1 MKATGAQ
8 VLGRLRANR
17 RTPVLTRLGDG
28 SYLSVIGTEKVRV
41 IDATITV
48 TCADGTVFAGSYRL
62 VTTLTDA
69 RRYPAAV
76 LAGIYHQRWEHESAY
91 YALRHT
97 IMNGRVLRSGDPA
110 GVEQE
115 MWALLT
121 LYQTLRT
128 VMVEAAESL
137 PGADPDRCCFT
148 VALQTARDQVVQAA
162 ASASG
167 YQRPGPGEMSSQ
179 PHSTAWPHYPAPPAD
194 SRSCPTPTQG
204 PWRTRPRVGPSPC
217 PPADTASN
225 NLAQSPS
232 NLN

>member
-1 MKATGAQ
+1 MDQAAPPSPLPETNSSWPPASPPAHFDGNSFLAAVSATGAQ
-8 VLGRLRANR
+8 VLGRLRGNC

-48 TCADGTVFAGSYRL
+48 TCADGTVFTGSYRL

-69 RRYPAAV
+69 RHYPAAV
-76 LAGIYHQRWEHESAY
+76 LAGLYHQRWEHESAY
-91 YALRHT
+91 YALRRT
-97 IMNGRVLRSGDPA
+97 ITNGRVLRSGDPA

-121 LYQTLRT
+121 LYQALRT

-137 PGADPDRCCFT
+137 PGTDPDRCCFT

-162 ASASG
+162 AVISTD
-167 YQRPGPGEMSSQ
+167 SQ
-179 PHSTAWPHYPAPPAD
+179 F
-194 SRSCPTPTQG
+194 
-204 PWRTRPRVGPSPC
+204 
-217 PPADTASN
+217 
-225 NLAQSPS
+225 
-232 NLN
+232 